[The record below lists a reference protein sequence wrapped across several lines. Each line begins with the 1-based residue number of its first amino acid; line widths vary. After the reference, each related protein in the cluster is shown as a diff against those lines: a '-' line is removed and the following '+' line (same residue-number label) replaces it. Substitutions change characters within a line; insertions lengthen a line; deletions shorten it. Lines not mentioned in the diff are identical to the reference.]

1 MTHTRLFA
9 PLSAA
14 LLAGTALAGGG
25 AAHAAVIDSVS
36 VFATAPSGATSPDS
50 VTVGDGS
57 VFVSYAGGTN
67 SRTGAGT
74 STIEQYSPSGAV
86 QATYGIGG
94 SVDGLKVDPVSGL
107 VFALQNQDANSTLSL
122 INPATKTVSG
132 PLSYASPSYISGT
145 NSARGYDDVAFRNGD
160 VLLSYT
166 NPKTASDPILQ
177 RLNNGNTPSGTLTTT
192 DLLTAG
198 QAGAPIPD
206 IDSLKVKPNG
216 DITLTDGNGGRF
228 LTVSNPG
235 AANQSVAS
243 TPITLN
249 GSRITSLDDVLYPSA
264 TSGTLYLADD
274 GNNRVLAL
282 QVSGLDLN
290 TPFVSLDN
298 ANVLATLDGS
308 GVATSFFTGA
318 GSPLGAIASPHGLDF
333 VPAAAVP
340 EPASLALLGTGLLG
354 LVGYRRRRA

>member
-1 MTHTRLFA
+1 M
-9 PLSAA
+9 
-14 LLAGTALAGGG
+14 
-25 AAHAAVIDSVS
+25 
-36 VFATAPSGATSPDS
+36 
-50 VTVGDGS
+50 
-57 VFVSYAGGTN
+57 
-67 SRTGAGT
+67 
-74 STIEQYSPSGAV
+74 

-94 SVDGLKVDPVSGL
+94 SVDGLKVDPVSSL

-122 INPATKTVSG
+122 INPATKTVGG
-132 PLSYASPSYISGT
+132 PLSYASPPYVYGSGST
-145 NSARGYDDVAFRNGD
+145 RGYDDVAFRNGD

-166 NPKTASDPILQ
+166 NPKTAADPILH
-177 RLNNGNTPSGTLTTT
+177 RLDNGNTPSGTLTTT

-216 DITLTDGNGGRF
+216 DITSTDANGGRF

-235 AANQSVAS
+235 AAGQSVTS

-249 GSRITSLDDVLYPSA
+249 GTHVTSLDDVLYPST

-282 QVSGLDLN
+282 QVSGLDPN

-298 ANVLATLDGS
+298 ANELVTVDGG
-308 GVATSFFTGA
+308 GVATPFFTGA
-318 GSPLGAIASPHGLDF
+318 GSSLGAIASPHGLDF

-340 EPASLALLGTGLLG
+340 EPASLALLGAGLLG
-354 LVGYRRRRA
+354 LVGFRRRRA